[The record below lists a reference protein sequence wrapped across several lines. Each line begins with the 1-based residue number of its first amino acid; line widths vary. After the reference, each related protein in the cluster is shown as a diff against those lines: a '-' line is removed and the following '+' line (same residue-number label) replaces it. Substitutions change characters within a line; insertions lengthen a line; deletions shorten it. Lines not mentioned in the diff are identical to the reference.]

1 MNILCLMFLSLMV
14 HIRYS
19 RVVAKSHER
28 KSASGSRDKMAS
40 KLT

>member
-19 RVVAKSHER
+19 RAIVRSHER
-28 KSASGSRDKMAS
+28 NGQSGSRTKMAS